1 MAPSKPG
8 PQSDIKAM
16 AGAVCKLISN
26 WAMWETHKMIYFQA
40 AAAKCCCTSYWIML
54 SFSQH
59 CMLVVFFVAV
69 QRAAWNLIKRHK
81 FDWMWICVRQMC
93 RHSLFSD
100 EKYQS
105 HLFPLSFE
113 PPASSAAAADAVSL
127 YSPIEEH
134 HKHWAGIRMP
144 QSVGVKWTLSHSH
157 CNKSQFDN
165 FIWYM
170 RWGGDIH
177 MFLQY
182 IICILECSVYILVY
196 NSC

>member
-1 MAPSKPG
+1 MWANLTSKARLKLGHATGQWHQTQQQIYSDTVRKEKNQDVAAALSKPG

-16 AGAVCKLISN
+16 AGAVCKFISN

-40 AAAKCCCTSYWIML
+40 AASKCCCTSYWIML

-69 QRAAWNLIKRHK
+69 QRAAWNLIKWHK

-93 RHSLFSD
+93 RHSPFSD

-113 PPASSAAAADAVSL
+113 PPASSAAAGFLRCSFTL
-127 YSPIEEH
+127 FT
-134 HKHWAGIRMP
+134 HWRA
-144 QSVGVKWTLSHSH
+144 S
-157 CNKSQFDN
+157 
-165 FIWYM
+165 
-170 RWGGDIH
+170 
-177 MFLQY
+177 
-182 IICILECSVYILVY
+182 
-196 NSC
+196 